1 MYIGEALVIEGSDLA
16 NVSHIDL
23 LIGSKDGP
31 VGIAFANALANQSAG
46 HTNLLAVVSPNIVCK
61 PATVMITKVTIKGSK
76 QVIDMFGAVQ
86 AAEALLAYLTERGQY
101 LESDALK
108 LLDDASE
115 ALQYNRDLLQ
125 SALDQVRHGL
135 GVFDKDMNLVC
146 WNRQFR
152 ELLGL
157 PEELGRVGAP
167 LRRILRVCAERGDF
181 GPGNVEALVADRF
194 VRFAVQKET
203 IQEQFN
209 GGAQTLEF
217 RISPMPQP
225 QGGIVCTFTD
235 ITDRVK
241 AADELAR
248 ANETLEERVKE
259 RTQALEAAYTELAAA
274 KVKAEEANRDKTR
287 FLAAASHDLMQPLN
301 AARLYSSSLVER
313 RLPET
318 DQSIARNIDAS
329 LTSVEEII
337 SALMDISR
345 LDAGRLE
352 PEVSTVS
359 LEAMLESLVVE
370 FRALALEKGLD
381 LRIEPTT
388 AWVSSDRRLLKRV
401 LQNLI
406 GNAVKYTDSGRV
418 SVVASERDGRIRI
431 EVQDTGPGIHP
442 SQHVLIFKEFQRGDG
457 VAGHS
462 RGLGLGLSIVQRIS
476 RVLDMTLGLS
486 SSPGSGANFWITLP
500 IAQPL
505 EAAPIIEETAAELTA
520 GMLSGSLVLCIDNER
535 AVLDGMRQLLTG
547 WGCRVVCTGSAEE
560 AVAAVVSSADK
571 PRAILADYHLD
582 HGATGLDAIMAV
594 RKALGVDV
602 PAVVITADH
611 SPEVQGLLRDAGVPL
626 LRKPLKAAALRS
638 VVMHFVTSQRAAAE

>member
-1 MYIGEALVIEGSDLA
+1 LRFTEHLLTSAIGAASARLV
-16 NVSHIDL
+16 
-23 LIGSKDGP
+23 
-31 VGIAFANALANQSAG
+31 
-46 HTNLLAVVSPNIVCK
+46 
-61 PATVMITKVTIKGSK
+61 M
-76 QVIDMFGAVQ
+76 
-86 AAEALLAYLTERGQY
+86 ALLLRRGK
-101 LESDALK
+101 LGSPAALK